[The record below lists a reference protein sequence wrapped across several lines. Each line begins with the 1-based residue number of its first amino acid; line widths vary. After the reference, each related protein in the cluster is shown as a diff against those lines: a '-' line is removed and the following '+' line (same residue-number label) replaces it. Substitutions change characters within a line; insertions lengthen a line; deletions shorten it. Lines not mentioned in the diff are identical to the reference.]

1 MKNKKKPVDAE
12 EQWISRRSL
21 SWPHSKNL
29 HRKNLQPINHTLA
42 HYFHRE

>member
-21 SWPHSKNL
+21 SCPHSKKEFTTN
-29 HRKNLQPINHTLA
+29 QPCVSSL
-42 HYFHRE
+42 FSWRV